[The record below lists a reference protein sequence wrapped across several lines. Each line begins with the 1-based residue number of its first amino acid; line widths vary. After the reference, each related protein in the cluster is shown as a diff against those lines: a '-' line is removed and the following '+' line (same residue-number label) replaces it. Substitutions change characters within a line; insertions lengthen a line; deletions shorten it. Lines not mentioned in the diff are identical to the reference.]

1 MIRISVAVAA
11 AAIAFATPAAAQQ
24 AGHGAHHAPAKA
36 DSASHAHAGHG
47 MAAGGANEH
56 MSGWKELDAYHMVMM
71 GAWHP
76 AKESANLTP
85 ARAQAGALAKAA
97 DAWAASAVPAACDS
111 AATRASVKKVQDG
124 SRAFAQ
130 LVEGKGADAAVLAAL
145 RELHEQFEVV
155 NRGCK
160 VK

>member
-1 MIRISVAVAA
+1 MAGRASGLPGAG
-11 AAIAFATPAAAQQ
+11 AQQ
-24 AGHGAHHAPAKA
+24 QVEGDRQHDGQHDAHEAPARP
-36 DSASHAHAGHG
+36 
-47 MAAGGANEH
+47 
-56 MSGWKELDAYHMVMM
+56 ELHRHLRSSVW
-71 GAWHP
+71 WHP

-130 LVEGKGADAAVLAAL
+130 LVAGKGADAAVLAAL

>member
-1 MIRISVAVAA
+1 
-11 AAIAFATPAAAQQ
+11 
-24 AGHGAHHAPAKA
+24 
-36 DSASHAHAGHG
+36 
-47 MAAGGANEH
+47 MAAGGSNEH

-76 AKESANLTP
+76 AKENANLAP

-111 AATRASVKKVQDG
+111 PATRASVKKVQGG
-124 SRAFAQ
+124 SRAFTQ